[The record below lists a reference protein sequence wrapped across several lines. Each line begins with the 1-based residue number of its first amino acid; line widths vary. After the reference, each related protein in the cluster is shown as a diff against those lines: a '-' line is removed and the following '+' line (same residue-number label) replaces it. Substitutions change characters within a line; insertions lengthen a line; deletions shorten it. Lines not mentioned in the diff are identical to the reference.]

1 MSLRDAAQ
9 QALDALKLARL
20 NGKNGLYP
28 GELEEVAAII
38 TALEAALAEPT
49 VPSDCADSHQP
60 VAWMYRGIRHDGT
73 LHENESL
80 IWRPEYMDIMSE
92 EQGAK
97 ATPLYAHPPQRQP
110 LTIDEVEQIRAQHD
124 HEIHG
129 DRVMYIVRM
138 TEKAHGIGGDK

>member
-1 MSLRDAAQ
+1 VNKLRDAAQ
-9 QALDALKLARL
+9 QALDAL
-20 NGKNGLYP
+20 
-28 GELEEVAAII
+28 EEYQAKGAPFWACDAAVAA
-38 TALEAALAEPT
+38 LRAALAEPT

-129 DRVMYIVRM
+129 DRVMYTVRM
-138 TEKAHGIGGDK
+138 TEKAHGIGGAT

>member
-9 QALDALKLARL
+9 QALEALEIAQDDCIH
-20 NGKNGLYP
+20 
-28 GELEEVAAII
+28 GEMAEPSPIFENAI

-138 TEKAHGIGGDK
+138 TEKAHGIGGAT